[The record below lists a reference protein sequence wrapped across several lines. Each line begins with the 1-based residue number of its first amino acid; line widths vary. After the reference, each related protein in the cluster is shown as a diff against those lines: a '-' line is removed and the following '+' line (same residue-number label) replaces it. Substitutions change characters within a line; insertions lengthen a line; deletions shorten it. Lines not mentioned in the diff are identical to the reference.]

1 MAGQIAAYIRV
12 SSADQNEARQ
22 LEVLEGADKF
32 FIDKLS
38 GKNVERPALTE
49 MLDWVREHDTVR
61 VASMD
66 RLARDMRSMLELVE
80 TLTDNGVTVEFV
92 KENLTFNGQ
101 DSAMS
106 KMLLGIFASIAE
118 WERATIRE
126 RQAEGIALAKARGV
140 YKGRAKS
147 LTPEQVE
154 AARERI
160 AGGAPKAVVAREL
173 EVSRQTLYSAL
184 SN

>member
-1 MAGQIAAYIRV
+1 MLA
-12 SSADQNEARQ
+12 
-22 LEVLEGADKF
+22 L
-32 FIDKLS
+32 
-38 GKNVERPALTE
+38 VEALTGK
-49 MLDWVREHDTVR
+49 
-61 VASMD
+61 
-66 RLARDMRSMLELVE
+66 
-80 TLTDNGVTVEFV
+80 GVTVEFV

-106 KMLLGIFASIAE
+106 KMLLGIFASISE

-140 YKGRAKS
+140 YKGRSKS

-160 AGGAPKAVVAREL
+160 AGGVPKAVVAREL
-173 EVSRQTLYSAL
+173 G
-184 SN
+184 